1 MKKFLIISIIICSL
15 SMAACQSSDIGVIG
29 GADGATSIIVGKNV
43 DNGIKGKFGEQYEK
57 RPVRMINV
65 DGVLY
70 YDTGEASKMVPRCG
84 TLDGSLF
91 MWGKEN
97 EIPLKSGGAN
107 FEADGYQNAAN
118 DTKEINID
126 GEWIIFKKYDT
137 MGKEIKGLKYCHY
150 IKGRLNNASKDSE
163 LIVLSEK
170 EDVTFS
176 DVYEP
181 LLSSQYP
188 AGTHKG
194 QIMHNIIN

>member
-1 MKKFLIISIIICSL
+1 MKKLLIIFILLSSL
-15 SMAACQSSDIGVIG
+15 SMAACQSSDVGVIG
-29 GADGATSIIVGKNV
+29 GADGPTSIIVGKN
-43 DNGIKGKFGEQYEK
+43 DGNATKGQFGEQYEK

-65 DGVLY
+65 DGNLY

-91 MWGKEN
+91 LSGKEN

-137 MGKEIKGLKYCHY
+137 MDKEIKGLKYCHY
-150 IKGRLNNASKDSE
+150 IKGRLNNAAKDSE

-188 AGTHKG
+188 ADTHKG
-194 QIMHNIIN
+194 QIMHNSIN